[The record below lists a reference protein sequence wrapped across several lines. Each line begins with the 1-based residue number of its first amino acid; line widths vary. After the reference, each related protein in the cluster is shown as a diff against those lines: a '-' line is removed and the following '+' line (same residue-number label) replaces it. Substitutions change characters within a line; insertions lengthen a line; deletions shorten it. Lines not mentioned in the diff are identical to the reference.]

1 MVKEEKLK
9 VLNPELKS
17 KIKNLLQ
24 NIDKSIDDLYEIAI
38 RDEKTGLYNNK
49 FFNSIFDTQFNEA
62 KRGEKLS
69 LLIIDIDY
77 FKQIN
82 DKYGHFT
89 GDKILKQV
97 SQILQQQIRKYDTAA
112 RFGGEEFI
120 ILLPNTTAKKARKV
134 AERIRK
140 KIQAKLKKYNLT
152 ISGGLTEFKQKDTK
166 QKMKQRAD
174 KALYQAKKKGRNK
187 ICLF

>member
-1 MVKEEKLK
+1 MKEEKLK
-9 VLNPELKS
+9 VLSPALKS

-49 FFNSIFDTQFNEA
+49 FFSSIFDMEFSSA

-69 LLIIDIDY
+69 LLILDIDY
-77 FKQIN
+77 FKKLN

-97 SQILQQQIRKYDTAA
+97 ASIIEKQIRKSDTAA

-120 ILLPNTTAKKARKV
+120 ILLPNTSAKKAKKV

-140 KIQAKLKKYNLT
+140 KIKQDMKKYNLT
-152 ISGGLTEFKQKDTK
+152 VSGGLTDFKKADTK
-166 QKMKQRAD
+166 SSMKQRAD
-174 KALYQAKKKGRNK
+174 KALYQAKEKGRNN
-187 ICLF
+187 IQIS